1 MEEFENS
8 FERWLDQFIDKVPSI
23 FMGFVILIF
32 GIYLIRIANRI
43 LLRRFER
50 RNVDRSIRTFVASLL
65 RFTLYVQLI
74 LTAANTMGI
83 QTTSFIAALS
93 AFGLA
98 VGLALQGSLSN
109 FAGGVLILIFRPFE
123 VGDYISS
130 DNGSTGSVERIDLL
144 YTTVI
149 NDEGIRVF
157 SPNGSLANSVIRN
170 FSQITRR
177 RIQFTFPVSYETD
190 IKKARE
196 MILDVFQSD
205 SRVLTNPAPH
215 IFVSD
220 LNDASVVL
228 MVHAWTSKEDFGNAK
243 NDIAER
249 IQSLIDGK
257 NIVFPQQN
265 VKIVHRGTSNPM
277 N

>member
-65 RFTLYVQLI
+65 RFTLYVLLI

-130 DNGSTGSVERIDLL
+130 DNGSTGTVERIDLL